1 MVQDKIIEKWAEQFR
16 SLCAGIAGVKLFDNM
31 WVEKTKPIGTEE
43 LPWNAISIE
52 RPFPEDW
59 PEDEDWTLA
68 IRAFSFK
75 NRDEIETILK
85 NQLQTCMTK
94 AAHKNE
100 MYVAP
105 IMIDEESFKKA
116 CEKGLAALKE
126 FKLVYQSPF
135 YVQLMLDEGGVDYLI
150 KINL

>member
-1 MVQDKIIEKWAEQFR
+1 
-16 SLCAGIAGVKLFDNM
+16 M
-31 WVEKTKPIGTEE
+31 WVEETKPIGTKE

-68 IRAFSFK
+68 IRAFSFE

-85 NQLQTCMTK
+85 DQFQTCMTK
-94 AAHKNE
+94 ATHKDE

-105 IMIDEESFKKA
+105 IMIDEESFIKA
-116 CEKGLAALKE
+116 CEKGLVALKE